1 MSVLPPRLDEDNG
14 CSLLLYLTH
23 LYGEQILVLQYL
35 ITLGAPSTLYE

>member
-1 MSVLPPRLDEDNG
+1 MSVLPTRLDEDNG

-23 LYGEQILVLQYL
+23 LYGEHILVLQYL